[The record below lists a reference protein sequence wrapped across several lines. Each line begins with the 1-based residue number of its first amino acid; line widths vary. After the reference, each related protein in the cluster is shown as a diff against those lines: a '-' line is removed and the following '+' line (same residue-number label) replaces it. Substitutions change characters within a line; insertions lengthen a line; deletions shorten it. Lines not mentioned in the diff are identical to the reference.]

1 MIISGHEVN
10 SSNHPIEFNEDD
22 CRVLNGVI
30 QIQESRAKQRLR
42 YCVDQNYKEE
52 HTSKDQNGSK
62 LPKAAEKKRGNFIFI
77 RSEPSFTA
85 LSPFSRD

>member
-52 HTSKDQNGSK
+52 HTSKD
-62 LPKAAEKKRGNFIFI
+62 
-77 RSEPSFTA
+77 
-85 LSPFSRD
+85 

>member
-52 HTSKDQNGSK
+52 HTSKDQNGSIPAFSCNNKGK
-62 LPKAAEKKRGNFIFI
+62 LLL
-77 RSEPSFTA
+77 A
-85 LSPFSRD
+85 L